1 MIKRIITSFIGL
13 AVFFAVIAGGVVPY
27 NSAVCILIAIM
38 LFEYFKSVTSHKALL
53 GAGYLSAVVIMLFN
67 FLNGIGLYESLLA
80 ALVVFLIITVVL
92 HGKESF
98 KDIFSVFT
106 GTLFIT
112 LFMSAVIK
120 IRAEYDIFG
129 ALIIFVCAWTT
140 DTGAYFAGRFLGKHK
155 LAPHISPKKT
165 IEGSVGGVITSAL
178 CCALYLFIMRLL
190 DDASA
195 AETGY
200 VGIMVVGAVGS
211 AISQIGDLV
220 ASAIKRDCGVK
231 DFGNILPG
239 HGGVLDRFD
248 SVLFVSPFVYLLLK
262 IFM

>member
-1 MIKRIITSFIGL
+1 MVKRIITSFIGL
-13 AVFFAVIAGGVVPY
+13 AVFFAVIAGGIVPY

-38 LFEYFKSVTSHKALL
+38 LFEYFKSVNSHKALL
-53 GAGYLSAVVIMLFN
+53 GVGYLSAVAIMLFN
-67 FLNGIGLYESLLA
+67 FLNVDLYASILV
-80 ALVVFLIITVVL
+80 ALVIFLTITVVL

-106 GTLFIT
+106 GTLFIS

-120 IRAEYDIFG
+120 IRAEYGIFG

-190 DDASA
+190 GDTSA
-195 AETGY
+195 ANTGY

-211 AISQIGDLV
+211 AVSQIGDLV

-248 SVLFVSPFVYLLLK
+248 SVLFVAPFVYLLLK